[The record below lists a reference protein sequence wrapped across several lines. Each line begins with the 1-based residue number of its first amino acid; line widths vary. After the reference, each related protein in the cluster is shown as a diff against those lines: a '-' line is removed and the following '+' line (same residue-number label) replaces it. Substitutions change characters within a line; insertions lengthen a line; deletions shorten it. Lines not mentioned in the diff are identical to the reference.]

1 MQRKN
6 LLALVD
12 WFITALIIVS
22 VVCVF
27 AATFA
32 LPAGGRRF
40 IAGFETFASIVF
52 TIEYLIRLARAEHKL
67 RYAFSFMAIVD
78 LVAVLPF
85 YLPMILPSSMLGVRV
100 LRLVRLLRILKLN
113 RYFDAM
119 AAIGEVIH
127 DKRRELLG
135 SMFFVSLLMLIS
147 SLLMYS
153 AEHDAQPEV
162 FRNAFSGLW
171 WAVATITTV
180 GYGDIYPVTVAGKL
194 LGTLIALSGVAAVA
208 IPTGIV
214 SSGMMER
221 FERRRKPVKCP
232 HCGKELMLFF
242 LCAFLPLASIADL
255 SRDIDFLLKYAP
267 PQDLPV
273 PGEYATNNCVLA
285 ALARETAIET
295 YPDEIYLDYVL
306 PYAVI
311 REGRDEW
318 RSEFRERFLPLVAG
332 STNAYEAAVTL
343 DRKIWDMIGVHYNV
357 NRDKARQSPRHSMR
371 IGMASCTGISIILID
386 ACRAVGIPARLV
398 GCNWTTI
405 PGNHSWVEVW
415 SEGRWRVLAS
425 GEKEREDDIWFLEYA
440 AQADA
445 SRPDKRI
452 YACRWSPSPEGT
464 LFWQTW
470 EFPQKVSDVPAD
482 DVTENYKRGAK

>member
-12 WFITALIIVS
+12 WFITTLIIAS

-32 LPAGGRRF
+32 LPAGWRRF
-40 IAGFETFASIVF
+40 IAGVETFASIVF
-52 TIEYLIRLARAEHKL
+52 TIEYLIRLGRAEHKL

-135 SMFFVSLLMLIS
+135 SMFFVTLLMMIA

-194 LGTLIALSGVAAVA
+194 LGSVIALSGVAAVA

-221 FERRRKPVKCP
+221 FERRRKPATCP
-232 HCGKELMLFF
+232 HCGKTLALMAVL
-242 LCAFLPLASIADL
+242 LLPLSGSASL
-255 SRDIDFLLKYAP
+255 ERDVDFILKYAP
-267 PQDLPV
+267 PQDLPLDGGYV
-273 PGEYATNNCVLA
+273 TNNCVLA
-285 ALARETAIET
+285 AEARRTAIET

-306 PYAVI
+306 PYSVI
-311 REGRDEW
+311 REGCDDW
-318 RSEFRERFLPLVAG
+318 RGEFRDRFSPLVADCA
-332 STNAYEAAVTL
+332 SAYEAAVLL
-343 DRKIWDMIGVHYNV
+343 DRTIWDMIGVHYNV
-357 NRDKARQSPRHSMR
+357 KRDKARQSPRHSMR
-371 IGMASCTGISIILID
+371 IGMASCTGISILLID

-425 GEKEREDDIWFLEYA
+425 GEKEREDDIWFLAYA
-440 AQADA
+440 AEADA

-452 YACRWSPSPEGT
+452 YASRWSPSPEGT
-464 LFWQTW
+464 RFWQTW

-482 DVTENYKRGAK
+482 DVTEKYKRGAT

>member
-12 WFITALIIVS
+12 WFITTLIVVS

-32 LPAGGRRF
+32 LPAGVRRS
-40 IAGFETFASIVF
+40 IAVFETFASIVF
-52 TIEYLIRLARAEHKL
+52 TIEYIIRLARAEHKL
-67 RYAFSFMAIVD
+67 RYAVSFMAIVD

-119 AAIGEVIH
+119 AAIGDVIH
-127 DKRRELLG
+127 AKRRELLG
-135 SMFFVSLLMLIS
+135 SMFFVSLLMMIA

-194 LGTLIALSGVAAVA
+194 LGSVIALSGVAAVA

-221 FERRRKPVKCP
+221 FERGRKPATCP
-232 HCGKELMLFF
+232 HCGK
-242 LCAFLPLASIADL
+242 ALPGAILLLLLLPWTAGASL
-255 SRDIDFLLKYAP
+255 ERDVDFILKYAP
-267 PQDLPV
+267 PQDLPLS
-273 PGEYATNNCVLA
+273 GEYVTNNCVLA
-285 ALARETAIET
+285 AEARRAAIET

-306 PYAVI
+306 PYSVI
-311 REGRDEW
+311 REGCDDW
-318 RSEFRERFLPLVAG
+318 RGEFRERFLPLVAG
-332 STNAYEAAVTL
+332 CTNAYEAAVKL
-343 DRKIWDMIGVHYNV
+343 DRTIWNMINVHYNV
-357 NRDKARQSPRHSMR
+357 KRDKARQSPRHSMR

-386 ACRAVGIPARLV
+386 ACRSVGIPARLV

-452 YACRWSPSPEGT
+452 YASRWSPSPAGT

-482 DVTENYKRGAK
+482 EVTEKYRKR